1 MTDNIEYKKLELM
14 LNLGR
19 DEMVERLLHYKEQDL
34 ESVSDTSYL
43 IEEIMNNIVNG
54 RPSLDELTDKEIAE
68 QLVDWIEREE
78 PNYFEENGL

>member
-19 DEMVERLLHYKEQDL
+19 EGMEERLLHYKEQDL
-34 ESVSDTSYL
+34 ESVCDTSYL

-54 RPSLDELTDKEIAE
+54 CPSLDELTDKEIAE
-68 QLVDWIEREE
+68 QLVGWIEREE